1 MWASFESRGPKAP
14 GGDTL
19 AGRAELVGRGRK
31 PTSCG
36 AAWDGG
42 VENENEK
49 NGNVLFGK

>member
-1 MWASFESRGPKAP
+1 VLVPTVYVGQASSHGVRPKAP
-14 GGDTL
+14 GGDI

-42 VENENEK
+42 SRK
-49 NGNVLFGK
+49 